1 MTYLLDTDTLVF
13 MVRGLRI
20 SAPKDDRQRE
30 RLEMAKRIEMRCRR
44 HHLAGDVIGL
54 SAITVAEL
62 EYGARRSGFYA
73 EESALLRQALAPF
86 ATFDFDATL
95 CAEHYGAVRQVL
107 ESAGTAVGAMD
118 LLIAGHAKA
127 LGATVVTNNADH
139 FSRVPDLRYEN
150 WTA

>member
-20 SAPKDDRQRE
+20 SAPKADRQRA
-30 RLEMAKRIEMRCRR
+30 RLEMAQRIEMRCRR

-86 ATFDFDATL
+86 ASFDFDTAL
-95 CAEHYGAVRQVL
+95 CAEHYGIIRQSL
-107 ESAGTAVGAMD
+107 EKAGTVIGAMD

-127 LGATVVTNNADH
+127 LGATLITNNTHH

-150 WTA
+150 WTV